1 MSRSELLQNL
11 HDAGCTPETI
21 TGFMRCV
28 ETGEAKKGL
37 KLLEQQRRELLNGIH
52 EGQRKLDCLDYL
64 VYQMRK
70 NP

>member
-1 MSRSELLQNL
+1 MSTEELLQNL
-11 HDAGCTPETI
+11 RDAGCTPEAI